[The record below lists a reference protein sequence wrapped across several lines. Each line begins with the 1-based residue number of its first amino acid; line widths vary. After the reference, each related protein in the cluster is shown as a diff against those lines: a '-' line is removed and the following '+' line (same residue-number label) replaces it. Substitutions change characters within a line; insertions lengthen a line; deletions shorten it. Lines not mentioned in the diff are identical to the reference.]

1 MPYALCISRWNELIE
16 VDNLTVRYGGVT
28 ALEDVSLIIP
38 DGKIISI
45 VGANGAGKS
54 TTINAIT
61 GMVAVTKGSISQ
73 DGQSLDIPPHHI
85 VKRGIVQVPEGRKIF
100 SSITVRENLILG
112 AYMMKDKKRVD
123 ENMKK
128 VFSHFPVL
136 EQRQDQPGGTLS
148 GGEQQMLAIARGL
161 MSEPKTLLLDEPSL
175 GLAPMLVLGIFEM
188 VVDLNRQGL
197 TILLVEQNAQKAL
210 SIADYAYV
218 LETGRKVAEGEGK
231 KIAED
236 PVVKKAYLG
245 IEE

>member
-1 MPYALCISRWNELIE
+1 MIE
-16 VDNLTVRYGGVT
+16 VNNLTVRYGGVT

-38 DGKIISI
+38 DRKVISI

-54 TTINAIT
+54 TTINAIS
-61 GMVAVTKGSISQ
+61 GMVDVTRGEISH
-73 DGQSLDIPPHHI
+73 DGQSLSIPPHHI
-85 VKRGIVQVPEGRKIF
+85 VKKGIVQVPEGRKIF
-100 SSITVRENLILG
+100 SSITVKENLILG
-112 AYMMKDKKRVD
+112 AYLMKDKRRVE

-128 VFSHFPVL
+128 VFSQFPVL
-136 EQRQDQPGGTLS
+136 EARQNQPGGTLS
-148 GGEQQMLAIARGL
+148 GGEQQMLAFGRAL

-175 GLAPMLVLGIFEM
+175 GLAPILVLGIFKM
-188 VVDLNRQGL
+188 IVDLNHQGL

-218 LETGRKVAEGEGK
+218 LETGRTVSEGPGK
-231 KIAED
+231 EIAED

>member
-1 MPYALCISRWNELIE
+1 MIE
-16 VDNLTVRYGGVT
+16 VNNLTVRYGGVT
-28 ALEDVSLIIP
+28 AVDDLSLIIP
-38 DGKIISI
+38 DRKIISI

-54 TTINAIT
+54 TTINAIS
-61 GMVAVTKGSISQ
+61 GMVEAAKGGVFL
-73 DGQSLDIPPHHI
+73 DGKSLHLPPHHI

-100 SSITVRENLILG
+100 SSITVRENLVLG
-112 AYMMKDKKRVD
+112 AYMIKDKKRLA

-128 VFSHFPVL
+128 VFGQFAVL
-136 EQRQDQPGGTLS
+136 EARQDQPGGTLS
-148 GGEQQMLAIARGL
+148 GGEQQMLAIARAL

-175 GLAPMLVLGIFEM
+175 GLAPILVLGIFKMIE
-188 VVDLNRQGL
+188 DLNRQGL

-231 KIAED
+231 KIGED
-236 PVVKKAYLG
+236 PIVKKAYLG